1 MKKRFRIENLDCANC
16 AAKVER
22 GLAELEG
29 VRSVSVQF
37 VQMRLVLE
45 AADADF
51 DRVFA
56 AVQQRAQEL
65 EPEIQFLPEEPA
77 LRAPHQGLEPEQKT
91 ALFRIIAAVV
101 LLIAAW
107 LIPVSGLWRL
117 PLFAVPYLI
126 AGYPVLADAVRNLLH
141 GQLFDES
148 LLMTLATLGAFA
160 IGEYPEAAFVMIFFQ
175 IGELFEDI
183 AVGRSRRSISAL
195 MDIRPDRAAVL
206 RDGTEFTV
214 SPEEVAVGETVIVR
228 PGERIPLDGVVLSGK
243 STVQTAALTGESVP
257 SAVAEGDSVFS
268 GTINQSGL
276 LTVRVSSSYA
286 EGTVSKILELVE
298 SAAEKKSKAERFITR
313 FSRVYTPAVVI
324 CAVLLALVPPLCF
337 GQPWTDW
344 LRRAC
349 VFLMVSCPCALVVSV
364 PLSFFGG
371 IGGASRCGIL
381 VKGANDLERLASVDT
396 VVFDKTGTLT
406 HGVFAVEAIHPQ
418 DCTADELLDIAAAA
432 EQRSTHPVGESII
445 RAHSG
450 HLDPSRL
457 TAVEEIAGMGL
468 HAVIDGKDY
477 DIGSSKLMERCGA
490 AWQDCHH
497 DGTIIHIAEGKIYLG
512 HIVINDKIKAD
523 AKKAVESLKALG
535 ISRTVMLTGDVQKVA
550 ERVAAAVGADE
561 VRAHLLPADKV
572 AAVEALSASGCRTA
586 FVGDGINDAPVLM
599 RADVGIAMGAMG
611 SDAAMEAADIVLM
624 DDRIGKLGTTV
635 ATARKTMRIVNENI
649 WFAIGVK
656 LLILLLGAFGAV
668 SLWLAMFGDVGVLM
682 LAVLNALRAMRPAG
696 AEPSVHEHKHHH
708 HDDDCGCGHEHH
720 HHHDCDCGHEHHHHD
735 DCDCGHEHHHHDD
748 CDCGHEHHHHDDCGC
763 GHEHHRHDD
772 CDCGHEHHHHHE

>member
-1 MKKRFRIENLDCANC
+1 MKKRFCIENLDCANC

-22 GLAELEG
+22 GLTEVEG
-29 VRSVSVQF
+29 VQSVSVQF
-37 VQMRLVLE
+37 VQMRMVLE

-56 AVQQRAQEL
+56 AVQKRAQEL
-65 EPEIQFLPEEPA
+65 EPDILFYPEEPA
-77 LRAPHQGLEPEQKT
+77 VRAPRQGLEPDQKK

-101 LLIAAW
+101 MLIVAW
-107 LIPVSGLWRL
+107 LLPVKGIWRL

-126 AGYPVLADAVRNLLH
+126 AGYPVLFNAVRNLLH

-148 LLMTLATLGAFA
+148 LLMTLATFGAFA

-175 IGELFEDI
+175 TGELFEDI

-195 MDIRPDRAAVL
+195 MDIRPDRAVVL
-206 RDGTEFTV
+206 RGGEERTV
-214 SPEEVAVGETVIVR
+214 APDTVAVGETVIVR
-228 PGERIPLDGVVLSGK
+228 PGERIPLDGVVLSGRT
-243 STVQTAALTGESVP
+243 TVQTAALTGESVP
-257 SAVAEGDSVFS
+257 SVVSEGDAVFS

-276 LTVRVSSSYA
+276 ISVRVSSTYA

-298 SAAEKKSKAERFITR
+298 SASEKKSKAERFITR

-324 CAVLLALVPPLCF
+324 CAVLLALIPPLF
-337 GQPWTDW
+337 LHQPWTDW
-344 LRRAC
+344 LHRAC

-406 HGVFAVEAIHPQ
+406 HGVFAVEAVHPQ
-418 DCTADELLDIAAAA
+418 ECTADELLDIAAAA

-445 RAHSG
+445 RAHGG

-477 DIGSSKLMERCGA
+477 DIGSSKLMERCGVK
-490 AWQDCHH
+490 WRDCHH
-497 DGTIIHIAEGKIYLG
+497 DGTIIHIAEGKTYLG
-512 HIVINDKIKAD
+512 HIVINDQIKAD
-523 AKKAVESLKALG
+523 AKKTIADLKSLG
-535 ISRTVMLTGDVQKVA
+535 IARTVMLTGDVQKVA
-550 ERVAAAVGADE
+550 DRVAETVGVDE
-561 VRAHLLPADKV
+561 VKAHLLPADKV
-572 AAVEALSASGCRTA
+572 AAVEALTASGSRTA

-624 DDRIGKLGTTV
+624 DDRIGKLGTAI

-649 WFAIGVK
+649 WFAIGIK
-656 LLILLLGAFGAV
+656 LLILALGAFGVV

-682 LAVLNALRAMRPAG
+682 LAVLNALRAMRPAM
-696 AEPSVHEHKHHH
+696 AEQPVREHSHTHH
-708 HDDDCGCGHEHH
+708 HDGECGCGHEHH
-720 HHHDCDCGHEHHHHD
+720 HHHHDDDDDD
-735 DCDCGHEHHHHDD
+735 DCDCGHGHHHHK
-748 CDCGHEHHHHDDCGC
+748 HA
-763 GHEHHRHDD
+763 
-772 CDCGHEHHHHHE
+772 

>member
-1 MKKRFRIENLDCANC
+1 MKKRFCIENLDCANC

-22 GLAELEG
+22 GLTEVEG
-29 VRSVSVQF
+29 VQSVSVQF
-37 VQMRLVLE
+37 VQMRMVLE

-56 AVQQRAQEL
+56 AVQKRAQEL
-65 EPEIQFLPEEPA
+65 EPDILFYPEEPA
-77 LRAPHQGLEPEQKT
+77 VRAPRQGLEPDQKK

-101 LLIAAW
+101 MLIVAW
-107 LIPVSGLWRL
+107 LLPVKGIWRL

-126 AGYPVLADAVRNLLH
+126 AGYPVLFNAVRNLLH

-148 LLMTLATLGAFA
+148 LLMTLATFGAFA

-175 IGELFEDI
+175 TGELFEDI

-195 MDIRPDRAAVL
+195 MDIRPDRAVVL
-206 RDGTEFTV
+206 RGGEERTV
-214 SPEEVAVGETVIVR
+214 APDTVAVGETVIVR
-228 PGERIPLDGVVLSGK
+228 PGERIPLDGVVLSGRT
-243 STVQTAALTGESVP
+243 TVQTAALTGESVP
-257 SAVAEGDSVFS
+257 SIVSEGDAVFS

-276 LTVRVSSSYA
+276 ISVRVSSTYA

-298 SAAEKKSKAERFITR
+298 SASEKKSKAERFITR

-324 CAVLLALVPPLCF
+324 CAVLLALIPPLF
-337 GQPWTDW
+337 LHQPWTDW
-344 LRRAC
+344 LHRAC

-406 HGVFAVEAIHPQ
+406 HGVFAVEAVHPQ
-418 DCTADELLDIAAAA
+418 ECTADELLDIAAAA

-445 RAHSG
+445 RAHGG

-477 DIGSSKLMERCGA
+477 DIGSSKLMERCGVK
-490 AWQDCHH
+490 WRDCHH
-497 DGTIIHIAEGKIYLG
+497 DGTIIHIAEGKTYLG
-512 HIVINDKIKAD
+512 HIVINDQIKAD
-523 AKKAVESLKALG
+523 AKKTIADLKSLG
-535 ISRTVMLTGDVQKVA
+535 IARTVMLTGDVQKVA
-550 ERVAAAVGADE
+550 DRVAETVGVDE
-561 VRAHLLPADKV
+561 VKAHLLPADKV
-572 AAVEALSASGCRTA
+572 AAVEALTASGSRTA

-624 DDRIGKLGTTV
+624 DDRIGKLGTAI

-649 WFAIGVK
+649 WFAIGIK
-656 LLILLLGAFGAV
+656 LLILALGAFGVV

-682 LAVLNALRAMRPAG
+682 LAVLNALRAMRPAM
-696 AEPSVHEHKHHH
+696 AEQPAREHSHTHH
-708 HDDDCGCGHEHH
+708 HDGECGCGHEHH
-720 HHHDCDCGHEHHHHD
+720 HHHDHDDDDDDCGHEHHHHHDHDDD
-735 DCDCGHEHHHHDD
+735 DCDCGHEHHHHK
-748 CDCGHEHHHHDDCGC
+748 HA
-763 GHEHHRHDD
+763 
-772 CDCGHEHHHHHE
+772 

>member
-1 MKKRFRIENLDCANC
+1 MKKRFCIENLDCANC

-22 GLAELEG
+22 GLTEVEG
-29 VRSVSVQF
+29 VQSVSVQF
-37 VQMRLVLE
+37 VQMRMVLE

-56 AVQQRAQEL
+56 AVQKRAQEL
-65 EPEIQFLPEEPA
+65 EPDILFYPEEPA
-77 LRAPHQGLEPEQKT
+77 VRAPRQGLEPDQKK

-101 LLIAAW
+101 MLIVAW
-107 LIPVSGLWRL
+107 LLPVKGIWRL

-126 AGYPVLADAVRNLLH
+126 AGYPVLFNAVRNLLH

-148 LLMTLATLGAFA
+148 LLMTLATFGAFA

-175 IGELFEDI
+175 TGELFEDI

-195 MDIRPDRAAVL
+195 MDIRPDRAVVL
-206 RDGTEFTV
+206 RGGEERTV
-214 SPEEVAVGETVIVR
+214 APDTVAVGETVIVR
-228 PGERIPLDGVVLSGK
+228 PGERIPLDGVVLSGRT
-243 STVQTAALTGESVP
+243 TVQTAALTGESVP
-257 SAVAEGDSVFS
+257 SVVSEGDAVFS

-276 LTVRVSSSYA
+276 ISVRVSSTYA

-298 SAAEKKSKAERFITR
+298 STSEKKSKAERFITR

-324 CAVLLALVPPLCF
+324 CAVLLALIPPLF
-337 GQPWTDW
+337 LHQPWTDW
-344 LRRAC
+344 LHRAC

-406 HGVFAVEAIHPQ
+406 HGVFAVEAVHPQ
-418 DCTADELLDIAAAA
+418 ECTADELLDIAAAA

-445 RAHSG
+445 RAHGG

-477 DIGSSKLMERCGA
+477 DIGSSKLMERCGVK
-490 AWQDCHH
+490 WRDCHH
-497 DGTIIHIAEGKIYLG
+497 DGTIIHIAEGKTYLG
-512 HIVINDKIKAD
+512 HIVINDQIKAD
-523 AKKAVESLKALG
+523 AKKTIADLKSLG
-535 ISRTVMLTGDVQKVA
+535 IARTVMLTGDVQKVA
-550 ERVAAAVGADE
+550 DRVAETIGVDE
-561 VRAHLLPADKV
+561 VKAHLLPADKV
-572 AAVEALSASGCRTA
+572 AAVEALTASGSRTA

-599 RADVGIAMGAMG
+599 RANVGIAMGAMG

-624 DDRIGKLGTTV
+624 DDRIGKLGTAI

-649 WFAIGVK
+649 WFAIGIK
-656 LLILLLGAFGAV
+656 LLILALGAFGVV

-682 LAVLNALRAMRPAG
+682 LAVLNALRAMRPAM
-696 AEPSVHEHKHHH
+696 AEQPAREHSHAHH
-708 HDDDCGCGHEHH
+708 HDGECECGHEHH
-720 HHHDCDCGHEHHHHD
+720 HHHDD
-735 DCDCGHEHHHHDD
+735 DD
-748 CDCGHEHHHHDDCGC
+748 
-763 GHEHHRHDD
+763 DD
-772 CDCGHEHHHHHE
+772 CDCGHEHHHHHDDDDDDDCDCGHGHHHHHDDDDDDDCDCGHEHHHHKHA

>member
-1 MKKRFRIENLDCANC
+1 MKKRFCIENLDCANC

-22 GLAELEG
+22 GLTEVEG
-29 VRSVSVQF
+29 VQSVSVQF
-37 VQMRLVLE
+37 VQMRMVLE

-56 AVQQRAQEL
+56 AVQKRAQEL
-65 EPEIQFLPEEPA
+65 EPDILFYPEEPA
-77 LRAPHQGLEPEQKT
+77 VRAPRQGLEPDQKK

-101 LLIAAW
+101 MLIAAW
-107 LIPVSGLWRL
+107 LLPVKGIWRL

-126 AGYPVLADAVRNLLH
+126 AGYPVLFNAVRNLLH

-148 LLMTLATLGAFA
+148 LLMTLATFGAFA

-175 IGELFEDI
+175 TGELFEDI

-195 MDIRPDRAAVL
+195 MDIRPDRAVVL
-206 RDGTEFTV
+206 RGGEEYTV
-214 SPEEVAVGETVIVR
+214 APDTVAVGETVIVR
-228 PGERIPLDGVVLSGK
+228 PGERIPLDGVVLSGRT
-243 STVQTAALTGESVP
+243 TVQTAALTGESVP
-257 SAVAEGDSVFS
+257 SVVSEGDAVFS

-276 LTVRVSSSYA
+276 ISVRVSSTYA

-298 SAAEKKSKAERFITR
+298 SASEKKSKAERFITR

-324 CAVLLALVPPLCF
+324 CAVLLALIPPLF
-337 GQPWTDW
+337 LHQPWTDW
-344 LRRAC
+344 LHRAC

-406 HGVFAVEAIHPQ
+406 HGVFAVEAVHPQ
-418 DCTADELLDIAAAA
+418 ECTADELLDIAAAA

-445 RAHSG
+445 RAHGG

-477 DIGSSKLMERCGA
+477 DIGSSKLMERCGVK
-490 AWQDCHH
+490 WRDCHH
-497 DGTIIHIAEGKIYLG
+497 DGTIIHIAEGKTYLG
-512 HIVINDKIKAD
+512 HIVINDQIKAD
-523 AKKAVESLKALG
+523 AKKTIADLKSLG
-535 ISRTVMLTGDVQKVA
+535 IARTVMLTGDVQKVA
-550 ERVAAAVGADE
+550 DRVAETVGVDE
-561 VRAHLLPADKV
+561 VKAHLLPADKV
-572 AAVEALSASGCRTA
+572 AAVEALTASGSRTA

-624 DDRIGKLGTTV
+624 DDRIGKLGT
-635 ATARKTMRIVNENI
+635 AIGTARKTMRIVNENI
-649 WFAIGVK
+649 WFAIGIK
-656 LLILLLGAFGAV
+656 LLILALGAFGVV

-682 LAVLNALRAMRPAG
+682 LAVLNALRAMRPAM
-696 AEPSVHEHKHHH
+696 AEQPAREHSHTHH

-720 HHHDCDCGHEHHHHD
+720 HHHDDDDDDDCDCGHEHHHHHDHDDDDDDCGHGHHHHHD
-735 DCDCGHEHHHHDD
+735 DCDCGHEHHHHK
-748 CDCGHEHHHHDDCGC
+748 HA
-763 GHEHHRHDD
+763 
-772 CDCGHEHHHHHE
+772 

>member
-1 MKKRFRIENLDCANC
+1 MKKRFCIENLDCANC

-22 GLAELEG
+22 GLTEVEG
-29 VRSVSVQF
+29 VQSVSVQF
-37 VQMRLVLE
+37 VQMRMVLE

-56 AVQQRAQEL
+56 AVQKRAQEL
-65 EPEIQFLPEEPA
+65 EPDILFYPEEPA
-77 LRAPHQGLEPEQKT
+77 VRAPRQGLEPDQKK

-101 LLIAAW
+101 MLIAAW
-107 LIPVSGLWRL
+107 LLPVKGIWRL

-126 AGYPVLADAVRNLLH
+126 AGYPVLFNAVRNLLH

-148 LLMTLATLGAFA
+148 LLMTLATFGAFA

-175 IGELFEDI
+175 TGELFEDI

-195 MDIRPDRAAVL
+195 MDIRPDRAVVL
-206 RDGTEFTV
+206 RGGEEYTV
-214 SPEEVAVGETVIVR
+214 APDTVAVGETVIVR
-228 PGERIPLDGVVLSGK
+228 PGERIPLDGVVLSGRT
-243 STVQTAALTGESVP
+243 TVQTAALTGESVP
-257 SAVAEGDSVFS
+257 SVVSEGDAVFS

-276 LTVRVSSSYA
+276 ISVRVSSTYA

-298 SAAEKKSKAERFITR
+298 SASEKKSKAERFITR

-324 CAVLLALVPPLCF
+324 CAVLLALIPPLF
-337 GQPWTDW
+337 LHQPWTDW
-344 LRRAC
+344 LHRAC

-406 HGVFAVEAIHPQ
+406 HGVFAVEAVHPQ
-418 DCTADELLDIAAAA
+418 ECTADELLDIAAAA

-445 RAHSG
+445 RAHGG

-477 DIGSSKLMERCGA
+477 DIGSSKLMERCGVK
-490 AWQDCHH
+490 WRDCHH
-497 DGTIIHIAEGKIYLG
+497 DGTIIHIAEGKTYLG
-512 HIVINDKIKAD
+512 HIVINDQIKAD
-523 AKKAVESLKALG
+523 AKKTIADLKSLG
-535 ISRTVMLTGDVQKVA
+535 IARTVMLTGDVQKVA
-550 ERVAAAVGADE
+550 DRVAETVGVDE
-561 VRAHLLPADKV
+561 VKAHLLPADKV
-572 AAVEALSASGCRTA
+572 AAVEALTASGSRTA

-624 DDRIGKLGTTV
+624 DDRIGKLGTAI

-649 WFAIGVK
+649 WFAIGIK
-656 LLILLLGAFGAV
+656 LLILALGAFGVV

-682 LAVLNALRAMRPAG
+682 LAVLNALRAMRPAM
-696 AEPSVHEHKHHH
+696 AEQPAREHSHTHH

-720 HHHDCDCGHEHHHHD
+720 HHHDDDDDDDCDCGHEHHHHHDHDDDDDDCGHGHHHHHD
-735 DCDCGHEHHHHDD
+735 DCDCGHEHHHHK
-748 CDCGHEHHHHDDCGC
+748 HA
-763 GHEHHRHDD
+763 
-772 CDCGHEHHHHHE
+772 

>member
-1 MKKRFRIENLDCANC
+1 MKKRYRIENLDCANC

-22 GLAELEG
+22 GLAAVEG
-29 VRSVSVQF
+29 VKSVSVQF

-45 AADADF
+45 ADDADF
-51 DRVFA
+51 DSVFA
-56 AVQQRAQEL
+56 AVTKRAKEL
-65 EPEIQFLPEEPA
+65 EPEIGFYAEEPV
-77 LRAPHQGLEPEQKT
+77 RHSVKQGLEPEQKS

-101 LLIAAW
+101 LLVIAW
-107 LIPVSGLWRL
+107 LLPVQGLWRL

-126 AGYPVLADAVRNLLH
+126 AGYPVLANAARNLLH
-141 GQLFDES
+141 GQFFDES
-148 LLMTLATLGAFA
+148 LLMTLATFGAFA

-175 IGELFEDI
+175 TGELFEDI

-206 RDGTEFTV
+206 RNGEELSV
-214 SPEEVAVGETVIVR
+214 SPEEVAVGETVTVR
-228 PGERIPLDGVVLSGK
+228 PGERIPLDGVILSGK
-243 STVQTAALTGESVP
+243 TTVQTAALTGESVP
-257 SAVAEGDSVFS
+257 RSAAEGDAVMS

-276 LTVRVSSSYA
+276 ITVRVTSSYA

-298 SAAEKKSKAERFITR
+298 NAAEKKSKAERFITR

-324 CAVLLALVPPLCF
+324 CAVLLAVIPPLCF
-337 GQPWTDW
+337 HQPWADW

-381 VKGANDLERLASVDT
+381 VKGANDLERLAEVDT

-406 HGVFAVEAIHPQ
+406 HGEFEVEAIHPQ
-418 DCTADELLDIAAAA
+418 ECTADALLDIAAAA

-457 TAVEEIAGMGL
+457 SAVEEIAGMGL

-477 DIGSSKLMERCGA
+477 DIGNTRLMERCGV
-490 AWQDCHH
+490 QPDDCPH
-497 DGTIIHIAEGKIYLG
+497 DGTVIHIAEGKTYLG
-512 HIVINDKIKAD
+512 HIAINDKIKAD
-523 AKKAVESLKALG
+523 AKKTIQNLKALG
-535 ISRTVMLTGDVQKVA
+535 IARTVMLTGDVQQMADAVG
-550 ERVAAAVGADE
+550 AAVGVDA
-561 VRAHLLPADKV
+561 VRAQLLPADKV
-572 AAVEALSASGCRTA
+572 TAVEELEAQGCRTA
-586 FVGDGINDAPVLM
+586 FAGDGINDAPVLM

-624 DDRIGKLGTTV
+624 DDRIGKLCTAI
-635 ATARKTMRIVNENI
+635 ATARKTMRIVRQNI

-656 LLILLLGAFGAV
+656 LLILVLGACGAV
-668 SLWLAMFGDVGVLM
+668 SLWLAVFGDVGVLM
-682 LAVLNALRAMRPAG
+682 LAVLNALRAMRPAM
-696 AEPSVHEHKHHH
+696 AEQQKHEHTHTHH
-708 HDDDCGCGHEHH
+708 HDGDDDDDD
-720 HHHDCDCGHEHHHHD
+720 DCDCGHEHHHGDDDGCGCGHAHHHDDDDDDDD
-735 DCDCGHEHHHHDD
+735 DCDCGHEHHHHAS
-748 CDCGHEHHHHDDCGC
+748 
-763 GHEHHRHDD
+763 
-772 CDCGHEHHHHHE
+772 

>member
-1 MKKRFRIENLDCANC
+1 MKKRYRIENLDCANC

-22 GLAELEG
+22 GLSALDG

-37 VQMRLVLE
+37 VQMQLILE
-45 AADADF
+45 ADDAEF

-56 AVQQRAQEL
+56 AVQRRAQEL
-65 EPEIQFLPEEPA
+65 EPEILFLPEEPA
-77 LRAPHQGLEPEQKT
+77 VRAPRQGLEPEQKK

-107 LIPVSGLWRL
+107 LMPVGGLWRL

-126 AGYPVLADAVRNLLH
+126 AGYPVLANAVRNLLH

-175 IGELFEDI
+175 TGELFEDI

-206 RDGTEFTV
+206 RDGQEISV
-214 SPEEVAVGETVIVR
+214 SPEEVAAGETILVR
-228 PGERIPLDGVVLSGK
+228 PGERIPLDGTVLSGK

-257 SAVAEGDSVFS
+257 AAVKEGDAVIS

-276 LTVRVSSSYA
+276 ITVQVSSSFA
-286 EGTVSKILELVE
+286 ESTVSKILELVE

-337 GQPWTDW
+337 SQPWTDW

-381 VKGANDLERLASVDT
+381 VKGANDLERLAEVDT

-406 HGVFAVEAIHPQ
+406 HGEFAVEAVHPQ
-418 DCTADELLDIAAAA
+418 ECTAGELLDIAAAA

-445 RAHSG
+445 RAHNG

-477 DIGSSKLMERCGA
+477 DIGSSKLMERCGVQ
-490 AWQDCHH
+490 WRDCHH
-497 DGTIIHIAEGKIYLG
+497 EGTIIHIAEGKTYLG

-523 AKKAVESLKALG
+523 AKKTVENLKSLG
-535 ISRTVMLTGDVQKVA
+535 ITRTVMLTGDGEKVA
-550 ERVAAAVGADE
+550 ARVAKAVGVDE

-572 AAVEALSASGCRTA
+572 AAVEELTASGRRTA
-586 FVGDGINDAPVLM
+586 FVGDGINDAPALM

-624 DDRIGKLGTTV
+624 DDRIGKLCTAV

-656 LLILLLGAFGAV
+656 LLILILGAFGAV

-682 LAVLNALRAMRPAG
+682 LAVLNALRAMRPAA
-696 AEPSVHEHKHHH
+696 AEPSGHKHH
-708 HDDDCGCGHEHH
+708 HDDD
-720 HHHDCDCGHEHHHHD
+720 DD

-748 CDCGHEHHHHDDCGC
+748 DCHCGHEQHHHDDS
-763 GHEHHRHDD
+763 D
-772 CDCGHEHHHHHE
+772 